1 MKQSEKTIIVDDRRA
16 TYSVI
21 RMPIIEGDTAR
32 YVAVILRDVSR
43 ELGSEQK
50 LGEIQESYEKM
61 LAQLAEITRITGD
74 DKDPKMQKI
83 AGIISEIVI
92 TMAKMNPR

>member
-1 MKQSEKTIIVDDRRA
+1 
-16 TYSVI
+16 
-21 RMPIIEGDTAR
+21 
-32 YVAVILRDVSR
+32 
-43 ELGSEQK
+43 
-50 LGEIQESYEKM
+50 M